1 MCRGSRKLFK
11 PVNTCHHKSL
21 YGRQSNVPS
30 YYQGTWRTYVFVTVL
45 DGGRLIFTR
54 KTLSWQQKYWFTT
67 VRVKDWDCHNTT
79 TKITRW
85 WMLFISVF
93 IHFHFIFIISINFF
107 QLLRKNCIIYLSNL
121 KDYQNIKYTL
131 KQIIYIS
138 IS

>member
-11 PVNTCHHKSL
+11 PVIPAIINPCMDD
-21 YGRQSNVPS
+21 RVM
-30 YYQGTWRTYVFVTVL
+30 YQVTTKARGERTFL
-45 DGGRLIFTR
+45 
-54 KTLSWQQKYWFTT
+54 WQFWMAVDFYEENPQLTTKYWFTT

-138 IS
+138 IL

>member
-1 MCRGSRKLFK
+1 MCRASRKLFK

-45 DGGRLIFTR
+45 DGGRFLRGKPSADNKNTD
-54 KTLSWQQKYWFTT
+54 LLL
-67 VRVKDWDCHNTT
+67 DWDCHNTT

-107 QLLRKNCIIYLSNL
+107 QLRKNCILYLSNL

-138 IS
+138 IL